1 MVHNGIGCFIIGGL
15 LAPAAAR
22 RWRWSLLIV
31 GVMLLLAL
39 TVLMSYLLDFIKGE
53 FALFLLS
60 CCNNRG
66 MKPFVIS

>member
-1 MVHNGIGCFIIGGL
+1 MVYNGIGCFSIGVV
-15 LAPAAAR
+15 LAPVTAG

-31 GVMLLLAL
+31 GLMLLLAL
-39 TVLMSYLLDFIKGE
+39 TVLLSYLLDFIKGE

-60 CCNNRG
+60 CCNNRR